1 MTDSDFRGK
10 KVLIVGGAG
19 FVGSNLAHMITEQDP
34 ELLLIVDNLISSDT
48 VNIPD
53 HDSVKFVHGSITRE
67 RILRELPE
75 DLDYVF
81 HLACYH
87 GNQSSIEDPLEDHD
101 NNTLTTL
108 KLFDRIKDFKKL
120 KKVVYAA
127 AGCAV
132 AEKTYGEARATRED
146 APVSLYHDSPY
157 SISKIIGEF
166 YGNYYFRQY
175 DLPFVK
181 ARFQNVYGPRE
192 MLGAG
197 NWRGTVHTVW
207 RNVTP
212 TFIFKSL
219 MGESLPLDNA
229 GKSTRDFIFVED
241 MARGLMACALKGE
254 AGEVYNLASGRETTI
269 RELAELINKFSGN
282 KAPLELKPARDWDR
296 SGTRFGDPS
305 KAAEKLGFTA
315 RVSIEEG
322 LEKTMEWTRENLPE
336 IRRCMRKHVV
346 MMPEIKKYL

>member
-1 MTDSDFRGK
+1 MTDTDFKGA

-19 FVGSNLAHMITEQDP
+19 FVGSNLAHMIAGQDP
-34 ELLLIVDNLISSDT
+34 ESLVIVDNLISSDP
-48 VNIPD
+48 VNIPN
-53 HDSVKFVHGSITRE
+53 HSAVKFVSGTITSDK
-67 RILRELPE
+67 ILSELPE
-75 DLDYVF
+75 DLEFVF
-81 HLACYH
+81 HLSCFH
-87 GNQSSIEDPLEDHD
+87 GNQSSIEDPLEDHA

-108 KLFDRIKDFKKL
+108 KLFDRLKDFKNL

-132 AEKTYGEARATRED
+132 AEKTYGEASATKED

-175 DLPFVK
+175 GLPFVK

-192 MLGAG
+192 ILGAG
-197 NWRGTVHTVW
+197 RWRGTVHTVW

-212 TFIFKSL
+212 TFVFKSI
-219 MGESLPLDNA
+219 MGESLPLDNE
-229 GKSTRDFIFVED
+229 GNSTRDFIFVED

-254 AGEVYNLASGRETTI
+254 AGEVYNLASGRETSI
-269 RELAELINKFSGN
+269 RELAELINKISGN
-282 KAPLELKPARDWDR
+282 EAPVELKPARDWDT
-296 SGTRFGDPS
+296 SGTRYGDPS

-315 RVSIEEG
+315 KVPIEDG
-322 LEKTMEWTRENLPE
+322 LEITVRWTKENMPE
-336 IRRCMRKHVV
+336 IQRCMRQHVSQ
-346 MMPEIKKYL
+346 MPDIKKYL